1 VTEPFFVGVEEVLHI
16 HRREIDQ
23 AGGDPG
29 VRDLSALEAA
39 VLAPQVT
46 HGGQYLLDLFDMAA
60 AYLVSISV
68 RHPFVDGNKRAAAAT
83 ALTFL
88 YVNGWDVEERHPEEL
103 ADMVFALL
111 RHELDREGVG
121 NWFRERSNPRG

>member
-1 VTEPFFVGVEEVLHI
+1 VTEPFFVGVEDVLHI

-46 HGGQYLLDLFDMAA
+46 HGGDYLLDAFDMAA
-60 AYLVSISV
+60 AYLVSIAL

-88 YVNGWDVEERHPEEL
+88 YVNGWEVEERHPEEL
-103 ADMVFALL
+103 ADMVLALL
-111 RHELDREGVG
+111 RHELDREAVG
-121 NWFRERSNPRG
+121 NWFRERSKPRG

>member
-1 VTEPFFVGVEEVLHI
+1 MTEPFFVGVEDVLFI

-29 VRDLSALEAA
+29 LRDRSALEAA
-39 VLAPQVT
+39 VLAPQAT
-46 HGGQYLLDLFDMAA
+46 HAGEYLLDIFDMAA
-60 AYLVSISV
+60 AYLLSIAV
-68 RHPFVDGNKRAAAAT
+68 RHPFIDGNKRAAAAT

-88 YVNGWDVEERHPEEL
+88 YLNGWDVEERHPEEL
-103 ADMVFALL
+103 ADMVLALL

-121 NWFRERSNPRG
+121 DWFRERSQRHA